1 MGRTSKGAFGWQS
14 PRHLPRGYD
23 LERRGWHRIGCEEA
37 ERAGEP
43 VLWLVDR
50 EHGFLPQPIK
60 HTLVTDIADPRLRAR
75 LLALGVGDVLAP
87 GTALDELAIRARRVL
102 DRAGEVSRCR
112 SVGALTLDLLRRD
125 GFVRDRRL
133 CLHPREFEMAWH
145 LAELGPRGAS
155 RNRLLRE
162 VWDIRHEPETN
173 SVAVHAF
180 RLRAKLRVHGLA
192 GMLAT
197 DRAGRYRLIPLDEPD
212 ILRDK
217 AGNPDAEE
225 RERDRTVL

>member
-1 MGRTSKGAFGWQS
+1 MA
-14 PRHLPRGYD
+14 
-23 LERRGWHRIGCEEA
+23 I
-37 ERAGEP
+37 ERA
-43 VLWLVDR
+43 V
-50 EHGFLPQPIK
+50 
-60 HTLVTDIADPRLRAR
+60 VTDIANPHRRAR
-75 LLALGVGDVLAP
+75 LLARGVGDVLAP
-87 GTALDELAIRARRVL
+87 GTDLDELAIRARRVL
-102 DRAGEVSRCR
+102 DRAAQLPRWRC
-112 SVGALTLDLLRRD
+112 VGALSLDLLRRD
-125 GFVRDRRL
+125 GFVQNRRL

-155 RNRLLRE
+155 RARLLCE

-217 AGNPDAEE
+217 AGNPDTEE